1 MDECDLDSP
10 NICEDESSEDESSES
25 SDDTES
31 IDYTTDDDTESESEH
46 EVTGTEHEVTGT
58 ECSSCTE
65 SMDEESDDD
74 DSNSISNTG
83 SDSGSTTL
91 DEGSTFDDCDEI
103 AYNEVSSANMHCAGQ
118 PCTDDRNIK
127 SDPAYW
133 YFACNDGIWETIYE
147 PTGSDGGSWEPSET
161 GTEDED
167 EEGGSCVG
175 PCCHGGSFVE
185 ECVGQPCDLP
195 IDYDYES
202 KAAPLDPKSPYYSE
216 IQK

>member
-10 NICEDESSEDESSES
+10 TNCVDESSEEEESGS
-25 SDDTES
+25 SDATGSGSETADDGTES
-31 IDYTTDDDTESESEH
+31 
-46 EVTGTEHEVTGT
+46 TEHEDSEHVD
-58 ECSSCTE
+58 SDWTE
-65 SMDEESDDD
+65 SVDEESEDD
-74 DSNSISNTG
+74 DSDSISNTG
-83 SDSGSTTL
+83 SNSGSTTL

-133 YFACNDGIWETIYE
+133 YFACNDGIWETIYQ
-147 PTGSDGGSWEPSET
+147 PSGSDGGSWEPSET

-167 EEGGSCVG
+167 EEGGSCIG
-175 PCCHGGSFVE
+175 ACCHGGSFVE